1 MRLHEIISEAPP
13 TGTMPTTGTVNKA
26 VNTGPAGL
34 GGRGSTISKIKN
46 ADGTTTT
53 TDQVTGDTVHS
64 GGMGAT
70 TTNRA
75 GDKTQH
81 QTPRI
86 HGLQVTK
93 KYDPNELN
101 LDPDQTSDDP
111 TSTSTNYR
119 GKFKDPDGVTD
130 IDITQQG
137 GPEQFDVNKPAS
149 DVKIRRGS
157 AYDSNVTLRSRDPE
171 TGKPSAKYRAG
182 PNKFNLTPNR

>member
-13 TGTMPTTGTVNKA
+13 IGTTPTTGTVNKA
-26 VNTGPAGL
+26 VNTGTPAPQPR

-53 TDQVTGDTVHS
+53 TDQVTGDTVDR
-64 GGMGAT
+64 GAMGAT

-75 GDKTQH
+75 GFKTQD

-111 TSTSTNYR
+111 TSTSTNFR
-119 GKFKDPDGVTD
+119 GKFNKTN

-137 GPEQFDVNKPAS
+137 GPEQFDVNKPS
-149 DVKIRRGS
+149 DIKLKQGS
-157 AYDSNVTLRSRDPE
+157 AYDSNITVRNKDPE
-171 TGKPSAKYRAG
+171 TGKPSATWRLG
-182 PNKFNLTPNR
+182 PNKVKLGPNR